1 MTLLPQLIF
10 AGILVIFGVFIFK
23 RVNFI
28 RSNIALG
35 QSNNITGDRAK
46 RWKNVLLIAF
56 GQKKMFKKP
65 IPALLHLLIYV
76 GFILIN
82 IEVLEIILDG
92 LLGAHRMFAPF
103 FGTYYGALISFFEL
117 LALGVMFSCV
127 LFF

>member
-103 FGTYYGALISFFEL
+103 
-117 LALGVMFSCV
+117 LAPIMVR
-127 LFF
+127 